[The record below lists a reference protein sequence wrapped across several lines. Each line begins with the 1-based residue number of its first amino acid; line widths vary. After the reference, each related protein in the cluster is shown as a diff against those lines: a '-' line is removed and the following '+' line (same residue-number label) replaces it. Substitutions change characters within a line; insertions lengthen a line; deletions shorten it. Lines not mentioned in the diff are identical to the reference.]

1 MKRLTVYLSIGLSV
15 CLTNWGRYAVFCLLV
30 QFTTFN
36 ITYCIHNIR
45 LVLLSVYPSDVC
57 KYLYVRSSIRL
68 SVSMS
73 VPFGLLYCVRL
84 STCRSVGLCVCM
96 SLYMSV
102 RMCDYPPPPSP
113 SLVSC
118 ILFPLPSCLSIPHI
132 TYWPVLNFCT
142 DPSKL
147 AFDPQIRQH
156 KL

>member
-1 MKRLTVYLSIGLSV
+1 MKRLTVCLSIGLSV
-15 CLTNWGRYAVFCLLV
+15 CLTNWDLYAVFCLLV
-30 QFTTFN
+30 QFTTFY

-45 LVLLSVYPSDVC
+45 LVLLSYCLTFVHPSVCLHVCAFWSTLLGPSVY
-57 KYLYVRSSIRL
+57 L
-68 SVSMS
+68 SVSRC
-73 VPFGLLYCVRL
+73 LYVL
-84 STCRSVGLCVCM
+84 MHVCPYVW
-96 SLYMSV
+96 LT
-102 RMCDYPPPPSP
+102 PPSP

>member
-1 MKRLTVYLSIGLSV
+1 MKRLTVCLSIGLSV
-15 CLTNWGRYAVFCLLV
+15 CLTNWGLYAVFCLLV

-57 KYLYVRSSIRL
+57 TYLYVLSSIRL
-68 SVSMS
+68 HVCAFWSTLLGPSVYLSVSRF
-73 VPFGLLYCVRL
+73 VCLYVL
-84 STCRSVGLCVCM
+84 MHVC
-96 SLYMSV
+96 LYAWLT
-102 RMCDYPPPPSP
+102 PPSP

>member
-1 MKRLTVYLSIGLSV
+1 MKRLTVCLSIGLSV
-15 CLTNWGRYAVFCLLV
+15 CLTNWGLYAVFCLLV

-57 KYLYVRSSIRL
+57 TYLYVRSSIRL

-73 VPFGLLYCVRL
+73 VPFGLLYWVRL
-84 STCRSVGLCVCM
+84 STCRSVGLCVCILM
-96 SLYMSV
+96 HVCLYV
-102 RMCDYPPPPSP
+102 WLTPPPSP
-113 SLVSC
+113 SLVSY

-132 TYWPVLNFCT
+132 TYWPVLNFCI